1 MTGGIDV
8 LETVGK
14 KAFDFIEE
22 HDPGIH
28 RSKVLFERGNK
39 PNLSQMLKEAKEET
53 EYKAEMEKESEEAR
67 KAHFGYLF
75 DEYQGKA

>member
-39 PNLSQMLKEAKEET
+39 PNLSKMLKEAKEET
-53 EYKAEMEKESEEAR
+53 E
-67 KAHFGYLF
+67 
-75 DEYQGKA
+75 